1 VVPVRRAMIRLRTA
15 DASTELARQ
24 TVAATTASHEGKK
37 HMLGLFKA
45 IMPKEDK
52 FFDLFSAHA
61 ATLVQGARALRDLLQ
76 GGEAIEAA
84 AARVYQHE
92 EEADEITRQVMQAV
106 RRTFITPFD
115 RSDIQDLTTSL
126 DDAIDQMRK
135 TAKVVSLFEVR
146 NFEPQMQAMGEIIV
160 QAAELTAQAV
170 ALLPKMAL
178 NAHTLSEI
186 AVKITQIEE
195 QSDVMYDEG
204 RKALFLAS
212 REGDPMA
219 FIVGVDIY
227 SHLEKVMDRF
237 EDVANRI
244 SGIVVEQV

>member
-1 VVPVRRAMIRLRTA
+1 
-15 DASTELARQ
+15 
-24 TVAATTASHEGKK
+24 
-37 HMLGLFKA
+37 MLGLFRA
-45 IMPKEDK
+45 IMPKEDR
-52 FFDLFSAHA
+52 FYDLFAQHARTLVLGAHA
-61 ATLVQGARALRDLLQ
+61 LCDLLE
-76 GGEAIEAA
+76 GGDGVEAA
-84 AARVYQHE
+84 SARVYQHE

-135 TAKVVSLFEVR
+135 TAKVVSLFEVKT
-146 NFEPQMQAMGEIIV
+146 FEPQMRQMAEIIV
-160 QAAELTAQAV
+160 QAAELTVEAV
-170 ALLPKMAL
+170 ALLPKMRL
-178 NAHTLSEI
+178 NAHRLSEL

-195 QSDVMYDEG
+195 QADTMYDQG
-204 RKALFLAS
+204 RKALFLAH
-212 REGDPMA
+212 RTGDPMA

-227 SHLEKVMDRF
+227 SHLEKVVDRF